1 MEIGMNVKKAY
12 TYLSDVVEHKQVVPF
27 RRFNGSI
34 GRASQAKA
42 FKETKGGF
50 FGLYLDPG
58 FGCGRVDL
66 EDGFSGLETGIWTMD
81 IRTNTDDQ
89 DDGPRS
95 LSDSS
100 PDC

>member
-1 MEIGMNVKKAY
+1 MNVKKAY

-50 FGLYLDPG
+50 LWIVSGSRFLLWGG
-58 FGCGRVDL
+58 WIWKVD
-66 EDGFSGLETGIWTMD
+66 F
-81 IRTNTDDQ
+81 
-89 DDGPRS
+89 
-95 LSDSS
+95 
-100 PDC
+100 

>member
-1 MEIGMNVKKAY
+1 MNVKKAY

-42 FKETKGGF
+42 FKETKGGLF
-50 FGLYLDPG
+50 RNAPWSWKMEI
-58 FGCGRVDL
+58 RKI
-66 EDGFSGLETGIWTMD
+66 TD
-81 IRTNTDDQ
+81 IQ

>member
-42 FKETKGGF
+42 FKETKGGLF
-50 FGLYLDPG
+50 WIVSGSRFLLWGG
-58 FGCGRVDL
+58 WIWKVD
-66 EDGFSGLETGIWTMD
+66 F
-81 IRTNTDDQ
+81 
-89 DDGPRS
+89 
-95 LSDSS
+95 
-100 PDC
+100 

>member
-1 MEIGMNVKKAY
+1 MNVKKAY

-50 FGLYLDPG
+50 YL
-58 FGCGRVDL
+58 FLVEGRRN
-66 EDGFSGLETGIWTMD
+66 GAGIGE
-81 IRTNTDDQ
+81 IRNITNVQ

>member
-50 FGLYLDPG
+50 CFWV
-58 FGCGRVDL
+58 GRVWIPVLVL
-66 EDGFSGLETGIWTMD
+66 ECWNLDGFDAGAWRHKPGSGPSGIC
-81 IRTNTDDQ
+81 TNKH
-89 DDGPRS
+89 
-95 LSDSS
+95 
-100 PDC
+100 

>member
-1 MEIGMNVKKAY
+1 MNVKKAY

-50 FGLYLDPG
+50 YL
-58 FGCGRVDL
+58 F
-66 EDGFSGLETGIWTMD
+66 FWMETGTELEMGKSRIV
-81 IRTNTDDQ
+81 TNIQ

>member
-1 MEIGMNVKKAY
+1 MNVKKAY

-50 FGLYLDPG
+50 YL
-58 FGCGRVDL
+58 F
-66 EDGFSGLETGIWTMD
+66 F
-81 IRTNTDDQ
+81 
-89 DDGPRS
+89 
-95 LSDSS
+95 
-100 PDC
+100 

>member
-1 MEIGMNVKKAY
+1 MNVKKAF

-50 FGLYLDPG
+50 YLFGLA
-58 FGCGRVDL
+58 
-66 EDGFSGLETGIWTMD
+66 
-81 IRTNTDDQ
+81 
-89 DDGPRS
+89 
-95 LSDSS
+95 
-100 PDC
+100 

>member
-1 MEIGMNVKKAY
+1 MNVKKAY

-50 FGLYLDPG
+50 YLFLKGG
-58 FGCGRVDL
+58 FDGAGRW
-66 EDGFSGLETGIWTMD
+66 SSRKI
-81 IRTNTDDQ
+81 TNVQ
-89 DDGPRS
+89 DDGLRS

>member
-1 MEIGMNVKKAY
+1 MNVKKAY

-50 FGLYLDPG
+50 HLFFWRIMGWSWKWEIKEY
-58 FGCGRVDL
+58 
-66 EDGFSGLETGIWTMD
+66 
-81 IRTNTDDQ
+81 N
-89 DDGPRS
+89 
-95 LSDSS
+95 
-100 PDC
+100 

>member
-1 MEIGMNVKKAY
+1 MNVKKAY

-50 FGLYLDPG
+50 YLFLLG
-58 FGCGRVDL
+58 GTWNGA
-66 EDGFSGLETGIWTMD
+66 GIGE
-81 IRTNTDDQ
+81 IRNITNVQ